1 MVAKFNASGQEVAGK
16 RVFVSMKA
24 MNSGDAE
31 SAIARGRLQPD
42 VWSPAGS
49 FWGRL
54 LNLRADK
61 PYVAQDNPSIVR
73 TPLVIAMWEP
83 MAQALGYP
91 RKAVAF
97 EDIVR
102 LATDPRGWAAAGKPA
117 FGRFKYVHTNP
128 DSSTSGAEAVTG
140 SYYALAGKKEGLTD
154 ADVAKA
160 APRVKD
166 LERSI
171 VHYGDSTL
179 FIEDQLCKGGLAY
192 ASAVA
197 MEETTVIDFNRRSAA
212 RTPSSSRC
220 TRTEGSFFSDSP
232 YIVLNADWVTPAERQ
247 AAAAFQKF
255 LAGEVDAD
263 LAGALR
269 LPPRRSAGQAG
280 GPRDRGQRRRPD
292 QAAARADAARAA
304 GAQQGPHHLAAR
316 PQAGPR
322 DARPRQLGLDA
333 GRGQARARQGRAAR
347 LLPAGRSAGRDRA
360 DEVLREGDPAGDA
373 RALRAQ
379 QRGARRR
386 RSRTSSPR
394 TTPRSTTPRCRRST
408 RSRRG
413 PTPSTSTRWW
423 CSPTARTPRPRSPA
437 GRSST
442 RLGQEGKA
450 ESNAVRVFTIAYGSD
465 AKASE
470 LDRLRGGLRRQGLQG
485 LHRRHR
491 AGLPL
496 DLLLLL
502 DARSEL
508 VTRGALERRL
518 AVNAATKPL
527 NILVPGGVIVVGD
540 AAEPDRGGAADR
552 DRRLHRAVACR
563 PSSTPRRRRRSARRT
578 PTAPRRLSA
587 SRARRRHALAAHR
600 RGRRRRRAR
609 PPPHPR
615 RVLEADAPLRRRRR
629 RRRRAASPR
638 WRPRPSAPS

>member
-1 MVAKFNASGQEVAGK
+1 VKPGSILTIIAAVAAVVVAAVLASGGGDDKAKPGSSGRTSVAPTGSQQLSFVVSPEKEELLKAVVTKFNASGAQVAGK

-61 PYVAQDNPSIVR
+61 PYVATDNPSIVR

-166 LERSI
+166 LERSV

-197 MEETTVIDFNRRSAA
+197 MEETTVIDFNRR
-212 RTPSSSRC
+212 RC
-220 TRTEGSFFSDSP
+220 SNTKLVALYPEEGSFFSDSP
-232 YIVLNADWVTPAERQ
+232 YIVLNADWVTPADRQ

-255 LAGEVDAD
+255 LAGEVSAD
-263 LAGALR
+263 LAGRYGFRPGDPEAKPAGLVN
-269 LPPRRSAGQAG
+269 PASGVDPTKPRRELSL
-280 GPRDRGQRRRPD
+280 PEPSVLNRVLTTWRRDRKPARVMLVLDNSGSMQDEDKLVHAKAGLLAFFRQVAPQDEIGLTKFSAKVTELVAPAPFARNGAKLK
-292 QAAARADAARAA
+292 QAVTDIIPEDDTAVYDATVQAVDAIKARADAEHINAVVVLTD
-304 GAQQGPHHLAAR
+304 GA
-316 PQAGPR
+316 
-322 DARPRQLGLDA
+322 DT
-333 GRGQARARQGRAAR
+333 
-347 LLPAGRSAGRDRA
+347 
-360 DEVLREGDPAGDA
+360 
-373 RALRAQ
+373 
-379 QRGARRR
+379 
-386 RSRTSSPR
+386 TSSV
-394 TTPRSTTPRCRRST
+394 T
-408 RSRRG
+408 G
-413 PTPSTSTRWW
+413 EQVLE
-423 CSPTARTPRPRSPA
+423 
-437 GRSST
+437 

-465 AKASE
+465 AKGSE
-470 LDRLRGGLRRQGLQG
+470 LDRF
-485 LHRRHR
+485 
-491 AGLPL
+491 A
-496 DLLLLL
+496 
-502 DARSEL
+502 
-508 VTRGALERRL
+508 
-518 AVNAATKPL
+518 
-527 NILVPGGVIVVGD
+527 
-540 AAEPDRGGAADR
+540 
-552 DRRLHRAVACR
+552 
-563 PSSTPRRRRRSARRT
+563 
-578 PTAPRRLSA
+578 
-587 SRARRRHALAAHR
+587 
-600 RGRRRRRAR
+600 
-609 PPPHPR
+609 
-615 RVLEADAPLRRRRR
+615 
-629 RRRRAASPR
+629 AASGGKGFTASTADIEQVYR
-638 WRPRPSAPS
+638 SISSFF

>member
-1 MVAKFNASGQEVAGK
+1 VKTSSILTIIAAIVAVAVAAVLASGGGDKAKPGTSSGATAAAPAGSQRLSFVVSPEKEQLLKAVVAKFNAAGRQVAGK

-31 SAIARGRLQPD
+31 SAIARGRLQPE

-83 MAQALGYP
+83 MARALGYP

-166 LERSI
+166 LERSV

-197 MEETTVIDFNRRSAA
+197 MEETTVIDFNRRGCSNTKLVALY
-212 RTPSSSRC
+212 PE
-220 TRTEGSFFSDSP
+220 EGSFFSDSP

-247 AAAAFQKF
+247 AAEAFQKF
-255 LAGEVDAD
+255 LAGEVSAD
-263 LAGALR
+263 LAGRYGFRPGDPEAKPAGLVSAASGVD
-269 LPPRRSAGQAG
+269 PAKPRRELTLPEPSVLNKVLTTWR
-280 GPRDRGQRRRPD
+280 RDRKPARVMLVLDNSGSMQDEDKLVHAKAGLLAFFRQVAPQDEIGLTKFSAKVTELVAPAPFARNRTALT
-292 QAAARADAARAA
+292 QAVRDIIPEDDTAVYDATVHAVDAIKARADAEHINAVVVLTDGADTTSSVS
-304 GAQQGPHHLAAR
+304 AQQV
-316 PQAGPR
+316 
-322 DARPRQLGLDA
+322 LD
-333 GRGQARARQGRAAR
+333 
-347 LLPAGRSAGRDRA
+347 
-360 DEVLREGDPAGDA
+360 
-373 RALRAQ
+373 
-379 QRGARRR
+379 
-386 RSRTSSPR
+386 
-394 TTPRSTTPRCRRST
+394 
-408 RSRRG
+408 
-413 PTPSTSTRWW
+413 
-423 CSPTARTPRPRSPA
+423 
-437 GRSST
+437 

-465 AKASE
+465 AKAAE
-470 LDRLRGGLRRQGLQG
+470 
-485 LHRRHR
+485 
-491 AGLPL
+491 
-496 DLLLLL
+496 
-502 DARSEL
+502 
-508 VTRGALERRL
+508 LERF
-518 AVNAATKPL
+518 AEAS
-527 NILVPGGVIVVGD
+527 GGKGFT
-540 AAEPDRGGAADR
+540 ASTADIEQVYR
-552 DRRLHRAVACR
+552 SI
-563 PSSTPRRRRRSARRT
+563 SSFF
-578 PTAPRRLSA
+578 
-587 SRARRRHALAAHR
+587 
-600 RGRRRRRAR
+600 
-609 PPPHPR
+609 
-615 RVLEADAPLRRRRR
+615 
-629 RRRRAASPR
+629 
-638 WRPRPSAPS
+638 